1 MTSPSSD
8 SVRKVANPAIILDQI
23 ENAQGATP
31 RNDVCLDQAS
41 SKASSVASAKATPAA
56 SAKGP
61 RLRVVHVDK
70 EVFDDQLDQPLEVP
84 LQIAELTGHLK
95 RRRDELQAK
104 EEELKEKI
112 ESWQLSM
119 DVRGAANSDQERKLK
134 NREQQLKNLQ
144 FHLLQM
150 QNDIIDSQLSMEG
163 VIEHF
168 ENTES
173 DEYMKLAL
181 EMLRFE
187 VLDRFDYISKRWEM
201 LHGKLENLY
210 SEQPLRKCG

>member
-1 MTSPSSD
+1 MTTQPSESI
-8 SVRKVANPAIILDQI
+8 RKVENPAVVLDQI
-23 ENAQGATP
+23 NNTAETQSK
-31 RNDVCLDQAS
+31 NDV
-41 SKASSVASAKATPAA
+41 SVRDA
-56 SAKGP
+56 GRP
-61 RLRVVHVDK
+61 RLRVVHADDGDHY
-70 EVFDDQLDQPLEVP
+70 DDQLDQPLEVP
-84 LQIAELTGHLK
+84 LQISELTSHLK
-95 RRRDELQAK
+95 RRRDELIEK
-104 EEELKEKI
+104 EQNLNQKI
-112 ESWQLSM
+112 TSWQASL
-119 DVRGAANSDQERKLK
+119 DARGADNSD
-134 NREQQLKNLQ
+134 RESQLQVREKQLRSLQ

-173 DEYMKLAL
+173 DEYMKLAV

-210 SEQPLRKCG
+210 SEQPLRKAA